1 MFNLHHKSDL
11 LEIQRFSCALSE
23 ANAKLAAVSRS
34 MAMIEF
40 DPTGVILDANENFCK
55 AVGYSLEEIR
65 GKHHRIFCEGDY
77 AKSEEY
83 QRFWREL
90 ERGEPSSGTFQ
101 RLNKKGQEVWLEASY
116 MPVIG
121 ADRQVHSVIKVATD
135 ITARVIKEHENQA
148 LVNALGRAMAVI
160 EFSPDGRVISAND
173 NFLQTMHYSAGE
185 VVGQHHS
192 LFCHRA
198 ESESAS
204 YKAFWASLNRGEYHS
219 HRFERV
225 DKFGRIVFLEA
236 SYNPIFDAK
245 GRLYKVVKFA
255 SDITQQV
262 TTLQSAAEAAHS
274 TSVQNDACA
283 QKGSQVVQQTVQII
297 EQISQDLNQA
307 ALSIDAVSKQ
317 SDIIG
322 TIVQTIRGIADQT
335 NLLALNAAI
344 EAARAGE
351 AGRGFAV
358 VADEVRKLAEK
369 SGGSASEIAR
379 LASAIVSQTDQV
391 RAAVGAGLQSIEASA
406 GLAGGVEDTL
416 EQARGKVEQASRGVD
431 EIVLSVRE
439 QQVASTEIA
448 QNMERISSSAEEASE
463 VAGQMSQSAV
473 QLRSAAG
480 GLSTA
485 IAGFRV

>member
-40 DPTGVILDANENFCK
+40 DPSGVILDANENFCS
-55 AVGYSLEEIR
+55 AVGYSVEEIR

-90 ERGEPSSGTFQ
+90 ERGEPNSGTFQ
-101 RLNKKGQEVWLEASY
+101 RLNKQGREVWLEASY

-135 ITARVIKEHENQA
+135 ITARIIKEHENQA

-160 EFSPDGRVISAND
+160 EFSPDGKVISAND
-173 NFLQTMHYSAGE
+173 NFLQTMHYSPGE

-198 ESESAS
+198 ESESS
-204 YKAFWASLNRGEYHS
+204 GYKAFWASLNRGEYHS

-297 EQISQDLNQA
+297 EQISRDLNEA

-351 AGRGFAV
+351 HGRGFAV
-358 VADEVRKLAEK
+358 VADEVRSLAARTSKATLEIVDVVRK
-369 SGGSASEIAR
+369 NHDLSLSA
-379 LASAIVSQTDQV
+379 VSSMQSSLSRT
-391 RAAVGAGLQSIEASA
+391 GL
-406 GLAGGVEDTL
+406 GVELANEAGEVILEIQQGSRHVVDAISQFNETL
-416 EQARGKVEQASRGVD
+416 
-431 EIVLSVRE
+431 
-439 QQVASTEIA
+439 
-448 QNMERISSSAEEASE
+448 
-463 VAGQMSQSAV
+463 
-473 QLRSAAG
+473 QLH
-480 GLSTA
+480 
-485 IAGFRV
+485 